1 MSKVLDAI
9 ASIERSEIA
18 WACLTYIFAIAF
30 AVGLAVIADD
40 SGASS
45 STTGAFA
52 AVSVEPVP
60 VSPLSGINPLANG
73 ETK

>member
-1 MSKVLDAI
+1 MKRALYTI

-18 WACLTYIFAIAF
+18 WACLTFILAIAF
-30 AVGLAVIADD
+30 AVGLAVIAND

-52 AVSVEPVP
+52 AVAVEPVP